1 MTFNSTALA
10 TSGPDLVVSDPRGNL
25 TTSKVYPSVDFWP
38 LQRMAVDDSLF
49 WKDLGFLVGDCSADH
64 VNW

>member
-1 MTFNSTALA
+1 MRKRCPSFNTQALA

-38 LQRMAVDDSLF
+38 AEH
-49 WKDLGFLVGDCSADH
+49 DLANGRR
-64 VNW
+64 